1 MEAEVR
7 QMDKSYQ
14 APSPLLER
22 EAREEE
28 PKFQR
33 MSQEEIDYW
42 LDDPLREETIKMWLA
57 EGKTP
62 YQIAYFLK
70 YQG

>member
-1 MEAEVR
+1 
-7 QMDKSYQ
+7 MDKYYQ
-14 APSPLLER
+14 VPSPLPER
-22 EAREEE
+22 DAREEE

-57 EGKTP
+57 EGDTP
-62 YQIAYFLK
+62 EAIALFLK